1 MHRVDTVGANT
12 AGSADEVGGAC
23 LLGDSIHTVKPYFGL
38 GVNSAFEDVTLL
50 EECLDAAAGESWTT
64 ALAEF
69 SERRAEDA
77 EALVRISQGF
87 DGGFLTFVLPLILD
101 GIFHRAF
108 PKVFMPNTIQMLQKE
123 DWTFSRVARRK
134 RAERVAQVGIL
145 SAALGALGWVAF
157 LALKAGV
164 GMVMRAMAGGAAGA

>member
-1 MHRVDTVGANT
+1 MHRVDTMGANT

-77 EALVRISQGF
+77 EALVRISRGF